1 MTLKVNINII
11 WIKKNA
17 QYNVKNV
24 PAFVPVFL
32 YADNMLI
39 FQINRIIS
47 SDKWFN
53 YEATFFFVEN
63 ARSLGRSD
71 DAKRRKKKR
80 MALSKLAQFSDT
92 FCIHITFEK
101 YRRSWEAIYSRT
113 IVLRWLIRPDFII
126 VNVSLKRNEVII
138 TSFLFIDTFTFN
150 MILKVNNAFY
160 WIKKKHFK
168 VSFSV

>member
-1 MTLKVNINII
+1 
-11 WIKKNA
+11 
-17 QYNVKNV
+17 
-24 PAFVPVFL
+24 
-32 YADNMLI
+32 MLI

>member
-1 MTLKVNINII
+1 MFLFLFLFFSMPIICSFFRLTELFQVINGLTT
-11 WIKKNA
+11 K
-17 QYNVKNV
+17 
-24 PAFVPVFL
+24 L
-32 YADNMLI
+32 
-39 FQINRIIS
+39 R
-47 SDKWFN
+47 
-53 YEATFFFVEN
+53 FFFVEN

-113 IVLRWLIRPDFII
+113 IDLRWLIRPDFII

>member
-1 MTLKVNINII
+1 MLKVDTHIFGLTKCTIYYI
-11 WIKKNA
+11 
-17 QYNVKNV
+17 KNV
-24 PAFVPVFL
+24 PVFVPVFL

-47 SDKWFN
+47 SEKWFN

-101 YRRSWEAIYSRT
+101 YRRS
-113 IVLRWLIRPDFII
+113 
-126 VNVSLKRNEVII
+126 
-138 TSFLFIDTFTFN
+138 
-150 MILKVNNAFY
+150 
-160 WIKKKHFK
+160 
-168 VSFSV
+168 

>member
-24 PAFVPVFL
+24 PVFVPVFL

-101 YRRSWEAIYSRT
+101 YRRS
-113 IVLRWLIRPDFII
+113 
-126 VNVSLKRNEVII
+126 
-138 TSFLFIDTFTFN
+138 
-150 MILKVNNAFY
+150 
-160 WIKKKHFK
+160 
-168 VSFSV
+168 